1 MNARRLDGPTPTQ
14 NTVESQGLTLVEL
27 LAVLTALGL
36 LLIVT
41 LPAIAS
47 TARGSEKHFC
57 ANNLRQIARAT
68 QLYASENHERL
79 PHPTWGSVGGSPGP
93 DGWCYTTRL
102 DGVQIP
108 SAENQLNNAAQL
120 PYFRAGQL
128 GPLLGSPEPM
138 MCPTDARLIADQT
151 DGGLYK
157 ARALKL
163 TSYEMN
169 GAPSSYASFSV
180 GPWGVTSGSTH
191 KVTRFQPGDI
201 LFWEADETNPF
212 NFNDAGSQPR
222 EGISL
227 RHGMGGRYSATA
239 LVGDAPV
246 ARADGSVR
254 YLDFQEFWDLA
265 GGGISQGFR
274 PVRLP
279 NELWCDPASATG
291 GY

>member
-1 MNARRLDGPTPTQ
+1 MNTRRLDGTNPAQ
-14 NTVESQGLTLVEL
+14 DAVESNGLTLVEL
-27 LAVLTALGL
+27 LAVLATLAL
-36 LLIVT
+36 LLMLT
-41 LPAIAS
+41 LPGIAG

-57 ANNLRQIARAT
+57 ADNLRQIALAT
-68 QLYASENHERL
+68 QIYATENHEHL
-79 PHPTWGSVGGSPGP
+79 PHPTWGSVSGSPGP
-93 DGWCYTTRL
+93 DGWCYATRL

-108 SAENQLNNAAQL
+108 SAEGQLNKGTQL

-128 GPLLGSPEPM
+128 GPLLGSPNPM
-138 MCPTDARLIADQT
+138 MCPTDARVIADQT
-151 DGGLYK
+151 DGGSYK
-157 ARALKL
+157 ARAVKL

-169 GAPSSYASFSV
+169 GAASSYGSFSV
-180 GPWGVTSGSTH
+180 GPIYGTTH
-191 KVTRFQPGDI
+191 KVTRFQPANV

-239 LVGDAPV
+239 LVGNAPV

-265 GGGISQGFR
+265 GGASGRSFK
-274 PVRLP
+274 PARLP